1 MSVDITV
8 NVDDMEKYITN
19 AVNNNKEQLNQFLD
33 LIDDLNIP
41 SSDSISRG
49 DVAFLIAVCLEEK
62 PNAIMEIGTWV
73 GKSAYTMAIASEADI
88 YTCDSGDNMF
98 IEIEKCSGK
107 VYLHPNFAENSVSGD
122 KVFIDVRD
130 YSDRIHLHPNTH
142 SDVFLKKELPKFD
155 MVFVDGMHTDAKSI
169 FDVCEDSFTL
179 VAHDYFNVNTLAPC
193 KGMVIIWRI
202 AEYAEN
208 NNYTYT
214 VYPSIRDWIPD
225 AYHVEGFGGVNT
237 CCGMIKVSK
246 NNGKT

>member
-1 MSVDITV
+1 
-8 NVDDMEKYITN
+8 MEKRRNYHFDTERYITN
-19 AVNNNKEQLNQFLD
+19 AVNDNKHHLTQCLN
-33 LIDDLNIP
+33 LIDVFDI
-41 SSDSISRG
+41 SSGDSISRG
-49 DVAFLIAVCLEEK
+49 DVAFLLAVCLQEK
-62 PNAIMEIGTWV
+62 PNTIMEIGTWV
-73 GKSAYTMAIASEADI
+73 GRSAYTMAIASEADI

-98 IEIEKCSGK
+98 TEIEEYSNK
-107 VYLHPNFAENSVSGD
+107 VHLHPNFAEKSVSGD
-122 KVFIDVRD
+122 NVFINVKE
-130 YSDRIHLHPNTH
+130 YLNRIHLHPNTH

-193 KGMVIIWRI
+193 KGMEIIWRI
-202 AEYAEN
+202 SEYAEN